1 VKRLSRRARFGF
13 GAFIAAGLVVV
24 LVLAFFVSPS
34 ASSDPDGLDKVA
46 VDNGFAD
53 TETDHAFGDAPTAGY
68 EVRGVGGDRLS
79 TGLAGV
85 IGVAVT
91 FAAAGG
97 VMLVVRRARRT
108 SPARAVRH

>member
-1 VKRLSRRARFGF
+1 MRGLSRCARFGF
-13 GAFIAAGLVVV
+13 GTFIAAGLIVA

-34 ASSDPDGLDKVA
+34 ASGDPDGLDKVA
-46 VDNGFAD
+46 IDRGFAD

-68 EVRGVGGDRLS
+68 EVRHVDDDRLS

-91 FAAAGG
+91 FAVAGG

-108 SPARAVRH
+108 SPPRAVPH